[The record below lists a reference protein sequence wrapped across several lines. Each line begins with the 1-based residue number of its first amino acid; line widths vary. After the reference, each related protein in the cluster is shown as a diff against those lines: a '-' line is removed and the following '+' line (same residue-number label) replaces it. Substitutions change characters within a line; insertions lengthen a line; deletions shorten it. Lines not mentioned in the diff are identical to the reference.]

1 MRPMIQ
7 PPPPSEFMSITD
19 QKIEMPI
26 TGDQFTVKS
35 DEPQSLS
42 SLHENTPTA
51 TSTSTSETEFTGEV
65 LSHEFSIRGHRE
77 SVGVPLLMLCRYMS
91 TIWMSEIVTT
101 SFTSQTIQQSAVSY
115 QKTSNLNNDS

>member
-7 PPPPSEFMSITD
+7 PPPPSEFMSIND
-19 QKIEMPI
+19 QNLEMPI
-26 TGDQFTVKS
+26 TGDRFTVKT
-35 DEPQSLS
+35 DEPFSIS
-42 SLHENTPTA
+42 EITETTPPTA
-51 TSTSTSETEFTGEV
+51 TTDTSADSEFTGEV

-101 SFTSQTIQQSAVSY
+101 SFTSQTIQQTAVSICY
-115 QKTSNLNNDS
+115 ILEYIY